1 MGKQSKSILRFNQNV
16 VFVIL
21 MRVEESVHGS

>member
-1 MGKQSKSILRFNQNV
+1 MGKQSNSILRFNQNV